1 MNGKRG
7 RKSMSQMQKLDSDVL
22 VVRRAEEKDVPRI
35 SAAIENLM
43 AELRDEDSASLPAGS
58 GEACRRL
65 VTDPEAG
72 LGFVVERKDTG
83 DLMAAAVGS
92 YHYSVRYGGV
102 SLYIQDYWVAP
113 EARGAGVGVMI
124 AREGFAEIQKRGV
137 VSVEGVLPPP
147 AFSGVDETRQFWVGL
162 GGEEIGMHARIKL
175 TEVAPNLGL

>member
-1 MNGKRG
+1 MTQVR
-7 RKSMSQMQKLDSDVL
+7 KLDPDVL
-22 VVRRAEEKDVPRI
+22 VVRRAEGKDVARI
-35 SAAIENLM
+35 TKAIESLM
-43 AELRDEDSASLPAGS
+43 AELREESSASLPAGS
-58 GEACRRL
+58 REACQHL

-72 LGFVVERKDTG
+72 LGFVVEHRDTG

-92 YHYSVRYGGV
+92 YHPSVRYGGV

-113 EARGAGVGVMI
+113 QARGMGVGLMI

-147 AFSGVDETRQFWVGL
+147 DFSGVDETRGFWLGL
-162 GGEEIGMHARIKL
+162 GGEETGMHARIRL